1 MSTMILS
8 AKRQVVL
15 PAELCRQI
23 AIAPGAEVRVELAP
37 GGDGI
42 LVRPLA
48 SAEKKPAAVLFARV
62 SHRGPPVSVDD
73 LQGVAVARKLAAQ
86 GKP

>member
-15 PAELCRQI
+15 PADLCQQL
-23 AIAPGAEVRVELAP
+23 AIAPGVELRVELAP

-48 SAEKKPAAVLFARV
+48 SSEKKPATVLFGRV
-62 SHRGPPVSVDD
+62 SHRGPPVSIDD
-73 LQGVAVARKLAAQ
+73 LQGVAVARKLSAQ
-86 GKP
+86 GTP

>member
-15 PAELCRQI
+15 PADLCQQI
-23 AIAPGAEVRVELAP
+23 AIAPGAELRVELAP

-42 LVRPLA
+42 LVRPVA
-48 SAEKKPAAVLFARV
+48 SSEKKPAAVLFGRV
-62 SHRGPPVSVDD
+62 SHRGAPVSIDD